1 MAEAILTKHLGPDR
15 ASIDAYRATGGYQAA
30 ARVLKDLTPD
40 QVTEMVEQS
49 GLRGRGGAGFPTGRK
64 WRLTPKREGETRYLV
79 VNADEGEPGTF
90 KDRTLI
96 EGDPHA
102 ILEGSLIA
110 AYANGV
116 HQAYIYLR
124 GEFFLGYGRLS
135 RALAD
140 AYTRGYFGADILG
153 SGFDLELTIHRGAGA
168 YICGEETA
176 LLESLEGRRA
186 FPRAKPPYYP
196 AARGLYD
203 RPTVLNN
210 AETLAHLPY
219 IVAMG
224 PEAYK
229 AAGPPILYSVSGHV
243 VRPGVKELPIGTPL
257 REIIFEHAG
266 GLHPGRTLKAVY
278 PGGSS
283 SAILLPEHLD
293 VRADFDSL
301 QKLGTM
307 LGSSAIIVMD
317 DTTSIPAVIARAV
330 EFYRDESCGKCTP
343 CREGTVWLSQ
353 IFERILG
360 GRGRME
366 DLDLLEGISRN
377 MTGTCFCLLGES
389 VPPSL
394 GASLKYFRD
403 EYVALIAAGSAHAA
417 GRGERNGRAVAAAG
431 PPPRA
436 GSVTA

>member
-1 MAEAILTKHLGPDR
+1 MPELIVTRHLGPER
-15 ASIDAYRATGGYQAA
+15 ASIDAYLATGGYRAA
-30 ARVLKDLTPD
+30 ARALKELTPD
-40 QVTEMVEQS
+40 QVTDMAEQS

-64 WRLTPKREGETRYLV
+64 WKLTPKREGETRYLV

-116 HQAYIYLR
+116 HHAYVYLR
-124 GEFFLGYGRLS
+124 GEFFLGFERLS
-135 RALAD
+135 RALAE
-140 AYTRGYFGADILG
+140 AYGRGYFGTNILG
-153 SGFDLELTIHRGAGA
+153 TGFDLELTIHRGAGA

-186 FPRAKPPYYP
+186 FPRQKPPYYP
-196 AARGLYD
+196 AVRGLYD

-210 AETLAHLPY
+210 AETMAHLPHV
-219 IVAMG
+219 IAMG

-243 VRPGVKELPIGTPL
+243 VRPGVKELPIGTSL
-257 REIIFEHAG
+257 REIIFEHSG
-266 GLHPGRTLKAVY
+266 GLRPGRTLKAVY

-293 VRADFDSL
+293 VPADFDSL
-301 QKLGTM
+301 AKIGTM

-317 DTTSIPAVIARAV
+317 DTACIPAVIGRAV

-343 CREGTVWLSQ
+343 CREGTVWLGQ

-360 GRGRME
+360 GGGRME
-366 DLDLLEGISRN
+366 DLDLLDGISRN

-394 GASLKYFRD
+394 RASLKYFRD
-403 EYVALIAAGSAHAA
+403 EYVQLIEAG
-417 GRGERNGRAVAAAG
+417 GRGRAAVSRRG
-431 PPPRA
+431 E
-436 GSVTA
+436 SVPA

>member
-1 MAEAILTKHLGPDR
+1 MAWTRSSGGFAAVAELILTRHLGADR
-15 ASIDAYRATGGYQAA
+15 ASVDAYEATGGYRAA
-30 ARVLKDLTPD
+30 AKALRELTPEQLTD
-40 QVTEMVEQS
+40 MVEQS

-64 WRLTPKREGETRYLV
+64 WKLTPKRDGETRYLV

-102 ILEGSLIA
+102 ILEGSLITS
-110 AYANGV
+110 YANGV
-116 HQAYIYLR
+116 HHAYIYLR
-124 GEFFLGYGRLS
+124 GEFFLGYARLR
-135 RALAD
+135 RALD
-140 AYTRGYFGADILG
+140 EAYARGYFGPDVLG
-153 SGFDLELTIHRGAGA
+153 TGYALDVTIHRGAGA

-186 FPRAKPPYYP
+186 FPRQKPPYYP
-196 AARGLYD
+196 AVRGLYD

-210 AETLAHLPY
+210 AETMAHIPH
-219 IVAMG
+219 IITMG

-257 REIIFEHAG
+257 RQIIFEHAG
-266 GLHPGRTLKAVY
+266 GLRPGRTLKAVY

-293 VRADFDSL
+293 TPADFDSL
-301 QKLGTM
+301 AKIGTM

-317 DTTSIPAVIARAV
+317 DTTSIPALVARAV

-343 CREGTVWLSQ
+343 CREGTVWLTQ
-353 IFERILG
+353 IFERLLAG
-360 GRGRME
+360 GGRME
-366 DLDLLEGISRN
+366 DLDLLDSVAQN

-389 VPPSL
+389 VPPTL
-394 GASLKYFRD
+394 RASLKYFRD
-403 EYVALIAAGSAHAA
+403 EYVQLIKAGAPAVHGA
-417 GRGERNGRAVAAAG
+417 AVAG
-431 PPPRA
+431 
-436 GSVTA
+436 GSV

>member
-1 MAEAILTKHLGPDR
+1 MAWTRSSGGFAAVAELILTRHLGADR
-15 ASIDAYRATGGYQAA
+15 ASVDAYEATGGYRAA
-30 ARVLKDLTPD
+30 AKALRELTPEQLTD
-40 QVTEMVEQS
+40 MVEQS

-64 WRLTPKREGETRYLV
+64 WKLTPKRDGETRYLV

-102 ILEGSLIA
+102 ILEGSLITS
-110 AYANGV
+110 YANGI
-116 HQAYIYLR
+116 HHAYIYLR
-124 GEFFLGYGRLS
+124 GEFFLGYARLR
-135 RALAD
+135 RALD
-140 AYTRGYFGADILG
+140 EAYARGYFGPDVLG
-153 SGFDLELTIHRGAGA
+153 TGYALDVTIHRGAGA

-186 FPRAKPPYYP
+186 FPRQKPPYYP
-196 AARGLYD
+196 AVRGLYD

-210 AETLAHLPY
+210 AETMAHIPH
-219 IVAMG
+219 IITMG

-257 REIIFEHAG
+257 RQIIFEHAG
-266 GLHPGRTLKAVY
+266 GLRPGRTLKAVY

-293 VRADFDSL
+293 TPADFDSL
-301 QKLGTM
+301 AKIGTM

-317 DTTSIPAVIARAV
+317 DTTSIPALVARAV

-343 CREGTVWLSQ
+343 CREGTVWLTQ
-353 IFERILG
+353 IFERLLAG
-360 GRGRME
+360 GGRME
-366 DLDLLEGISRN
+366 DLDLLDSVAQN

-389 VPPSL
+389 VPPTL
-394 GASLKYFRD
+394 RASLKYFRD
-403 EYVALIAAGSAHAA
+403 EYVQLIKAGAPAVHGA
-417 GRGERNGRAVAAAG
+417 AVAG
-431 PPPRA
+431 
-436 GSVTA
+436 GSV

>member
-1 MAEAILTKHLGPDR
+1 MGDLILTKHLGPDR
-15 ASIDAYRATGGYQAA
+15 ASIDAYLATGGYRAA
-30 ARVLKDLTPD
+30 AHALRELTPD
-40 QVTEMVEQS
+40 RVVEMVEQG

-64 WRLTPKREGETRYLV
+64 WKLTPKREGETRYLV
-79 VNADEGEPGTF
+79 VNADEAEPGTF

-102 ILEGSLIA
+102 ILEGSFIT

-116 HQAYIYLR
+116 HHAYIYLR
-124 GEFFLGYGRLS
+124 GEFFLGYERLS
-135 RALAD
+135 RALGE
-140 AYTRGYFGADILG
+140 AYARGYFGRNILG
-153 SGFDLELTIHRGAGA
+153 TGFDLELTIHRGAGA

-176 LLESLEGRRA
+176 LLESLEGKRA
-186 FPRAKPPYYP
+186 FPRQKPPYYP
-196 AARGLYD
+196 AVRGLYD

-210 AETLAHLPY
+210 AETMAHIPH
-219 IVAMG
+219 IIAMG

-257 REIIFEHAG
+257 RAIVFEHAG
-266 GLHPGRTLKAVY
+266 GLRPGRTLKAVY

-283 SAILLPEHLD
+283 SAILLPEHID
-293 VRADFDSL
+293 TPADFDSL
-301 QKLGTM
+301 QKIGTM

-317 DTTSIPAVIARAV
+317 DTTCVPALVARAV

-353 IFERILG
+353 IFERILA

-366 DLDLLEGISRN
+366 DLDLLDDVARN

-389 VPPSL
+389 VPPTL
-394 GASLKYFRD
+394 RASLKYFRD
-403 EYVALIAAGSAHAA
+403 EYVHHIKSGACDLAPAATPAGAAG
-417 GRGERNGRAVAAAG
+417 GGRA
-431 PPPRA
+431 
-436 GSVTA
+436 

>member
-1 MAEAILTKHLGPDR
+1 MLEPIVTRHLGPER
-15 ASIDAYRATGGYQAA
+15 ASIDAYLGTGGYGAA
-30 ARVLKDLTPD
+30 ARALKELTPD

-64 WRLTPKREGETRYLV
+64 WRLTPKRDGETRYLV

-116 HQAYIYLR
+116 HHAYIYLR
-124 GEFFLGYGRLS
+124 GEFFLGYERLG
-135 RALAD
+135 RALAE
-140 AYTRGYFGADILG
+140 AYARGYFGANILG
-153 SGFDLELTIHRGAGA
+153 SGFDLDVTIHRGAGA

-186 FPRAKPPYYP
+186 FPRQKPPYYP
-196 AARGLYD
+196 AVRGLYD

-210 AETLAHLPY
+210 AETMAHIPCV
-219 IVAMG
+219 ITMG

-266 GLHPGRTLKAVY
+266 GLRPGRTLKAVY

-293 VRADFDSL
+293 VPADFDSL
-301 QKLGTM
+301 QKIGTM

-317 DTTSIPAVIARAV
+317 DTTCIPAVMARAV

-343 CREGTVWLSQ
+343 CREGTVWLTQ
-353 IFERILG
+353 IFERIRG

-366 DLDLLEGISRN
+366 DLDLLDGICRN

-394 GASLKYFRD
+394 LASLKYFRD
-403 EYVALIAAGSAHAA
+403 EYVHHIKTGGCDLAPVAAGSA
-417 GRGERNGRAVAAAG
+417 RA
-431 PPPRA
+431 
-436 GSVTA
+436 